1 MARLIDPRIATALAR
16 RVGGD
21 LPHHD
26 LHLVERLRRDLED
39 AVPRAE
45 ELVAPVTGTPTP
57 PSVRWDVIGRGA
69 WAEANIHGM
78 GTMIGPLQDKI
89 VERLQT
95 VPYPVRL
102 AQRVIVS
109 SEVGLLLG
117 YVSRRVL
124 GQYDLLIPEEGARWM
139 RRSGIAP
146 GTALYFVGPNMVE
159 TQRRSEFVP
168 DEFALWVALH
178 EVTHRFQFA
187 GVPWLK
193 ERFLGLVRE
202 YMESVD
208 LDVRSLSGRLKT
220 AARRLAARSLPR
232 DERNPVYLLASE
244 DQKRVLDDIQAL
256 MAIVEGHGNFVMDHV
271 GERVIPSFK
280 RMRQVFERRREQ
292 ASYLQRIFNNVI
304 GLDMK
309 LRQYELGQQ
318 FCNQVVAEDG
328 LQALTRLWA
337 DPDGLPTLAELKQPR
352 TWLKRVA

>member
-1 MARLIDPRIATALAR
+1 MARLIDPRIASALAR
-16 RVGGD
+16 RVAGD
-21 LPHHD
+21 VPHHD
-26 LHLVERLRRDLED
+26 LPLIERLRRDLEE
-39 AVPRAE
+39 AVPRSE

-57 PSVRWDVIGRGA
+57 PSVRWDVIDRGA
-69 WAEANIHGM
+69 WAEANIYGM

-89 VERLQT
+89 AERMET
-95 VPYPVRL
+95 VPFPIRL
-102 AQRVIVS
+102 AQRTIVS
-109 SEVGLLLG
+109 AEVGLLLG

-124 GQYDLLIPEEGARWM
+124 GQYDLLIPEHGARWA
-139 RRSGIAP
+139 RRNRIAP

-159 TQRRSEFVP
+159 TQRRSNFVP
-168 DEFALWVALH
+168 NEFALWVALH

-193 ERFLGLVRE
+193 DRFLGLVRT

-208 LDVRSLSGRLKT
+208 LDVRSLSARLKA
-220 AARRLAARSLPR
+220 AARRIAKRSLPR

-244 DQKRVLDDIQAL
+244 DQKLVLDDIQAL

-271 GERVIPSFK
+271 GERVIPSFR

-309 LRQYELGQQ
+309 LRQYEMGQT
-318 FCNQVVAEDG
+318 FCNEIVAAEG
-328 LQALTRLWA
+328 LGALARLWT
-337 DPDGLPTLAELKQPR
+337 DPEGLPTLSELREPR

>member
-1 MARLIDPRIATALAR
+1 MARLIDPRVATAIAR
-16 RVGGD
+16 RVAGD
-21 LPHHD
+21 LPHQDVHLIDRLRHD
-26 LHLVERLRRDLED
+26 LEV
-39 AVPRAE
+39 AVPRSE

-57 PSVRWDVIGRGA
+57 PSVRWDVIDRGA
-69 WAEANIHGM
+69 WAEANIYGM
-78 GTMIGPLQDKI
+78 GAMIGPLQDKI
-89 VERLQT
+89 VERMQT

-124 GQYDLLIPEEGARWM
+124 GQYDLLISEEEARWS
-139 RRSGIAP
+139 RRSRIAP

-159 TQRRSEFVP
+159 TQRRSDFVP

-193 ERFLGLVRE
+193 DRFLGLVRT
-202 YMESVD
+202 YMESLD
-208 LDVRSLSGRLKT
+208 LDVRSLSTRLKG
-220 AARRLAARSLPR
+220 AARKIAARALPR
-232 DERNPVYLLASE
+232 DERNPVYLLATE
-244 DQKRVLDDIQAL
+244 EQKRVLDEIQAL

-280 RMRQVFERRREQ
+280 RMRQVFECRREQ
-292 ASYLQRIFNNVI
+292 ASYLQRVFNNVI

-309 LRQYELGQQ
+309 LRQYELGQK
-318 FCNQVVAEDG
+318 FCNEIVAVEG
-328 LQALTRLWA
+328 VNALSRLWVA
-337 DPDGLPTLAELKQPR
+337 PEGLPTLAELKQPR
-352 TWLKRVA
+352 LWLKRVA